1 MQIFANMVNFTIKH
15 EFLWF
20 NLKTL
25 KGNGIVLLS
34 HKDYANYICQTLGFY
49 DIYLLVI
56 YGKKYSRMVQVKFV
70 EDKQT
75 TSLQIF

>member
-1 MQIFANMVNFTIKH
+1 MVNFTIKH

-34 HKDYANYICQTLGFY
+34 DKDYGNYTCQTLGFY

>member
-1 MQIFANMVNFTIKH
+1 MEFYCFPMKIMQTILAKH
-15 EFLWF
+15 WASM
-20 NLKTL
+20 T
-25 KGNGIVLLS
+25 
-34 HKDYANYICQTLGFY
+34 
-49 DIYLLVI
+49 YLLVI